1 MNNEYK
7 LVLEKQIKRLQVLKY
22 IYFKTD
28 GNEYM
33 TVTIEEIKND
43 LKIPNNELLI
53 MLRYL
58 ENESLVKPLAK
69 LVEGNS
75 IIPIRLLHQGLV
87 EAEAA
92 VKKPHEPTEHFPA
105 QVFNITNNAPIGA
118 QQVGNQ
124 NDVNIDE
131 IT

>member
-22 IYFKTD
+22 IYFKAD

-58 ENESLVKPLAK
+58 ENESLVKPLAM

-92 VKKPHEPTEHFPA
+92 ITKPHEPTEHFPA